1 MGAELFRS
9 GLLDGQAV
17 VLAAGAGAFGDA
29 AARACEDFGATV
41 ERLDADPLD
50 EEATAAAVQR
60 LERVDVLV
68 DDAAG
73 RFAAGGEDGLRAAVD
88 GAWIAARAAAT
99 SALIEADDGGKLV
112 FVAPAPG
119 AGEHAEAARAALE
132 NLARTLSI
140 EWARYQIRPTT
151 IAPGDS
157 TGPDE
162 VAGFV
167 AYLSSV
173 AGDYYSGC
181 VFTLGEAVPNGQHAA
196 SVRPAPLT

>member
-1 MGAELFRS
+1 MGAELFRA
-9 GLLDGQAV
+9 GLLEGQAI
-17 VLAAGAGAFGDA
+17 VLAAGAGAYGDA
-29 AARACEDFGATV
+29 AARVCADLGASV

-50 EEATAAAVQR
+50 EDAMAAAVGR
-60 LERVDVLV
+60 LDRVDVLI

-73 RFAAGGEDGLRAAVD
+73 RFGAGGEDGLRAAAD

-99 SALIEADDGGKLV
+99 STLIEAEAGGKLV
-112 FVAPAPG
+112 FVSPSPG

-151 IAPGDS
+151 IAPGDATS
-157 TGPDE
+157 TDE
-162 VAGFV
+162 VAGLV
-167 AYLSSV
+167 AFLASQ

-181 VFTLGEAVPNGQHAA
+181 VFTLGEAVPA
-196 SVRPAPLT
+196 